1 MPYPCH
7 RHDAAE
13 VVSMSADVIAL
24 YEHCYGASPWSETP
38 EQLRAYP
45 ARLTR
50 SLARPGFTAWT
61 VRDDHDRLVGVCYG
75 WPTPTDLSN
84 NHLYKAL
91 VDALGLDATRRL
103 VHGAF
108 EVAELFV
115 HPDARGCGFGRSL
128 LNAAT
133 ADRSTAWL
141 ITSPHVPAARLY
153 QHLGWRQ
160 ITLLPADFYPQ
171 LPLAVFG
178 RAEINRHDGWGT
190 LV

>member
-1 MPYPCH
+1 M
-7 RHDAAE
+7 
-13 VVSMSADVIAL
+13 
-24 YEHCYGASPWSETP
+24 
-38 EQLRAYP
+38 
-45 ARLTR
+45 
-50 SLARPGFTAWT
+50 
-61 VRDDHDRLVGVCYG
+61 CYG

-91 VDALGLDATRRL
+91 IDALGPDATRRL

-115 HPDARGCGFGRSL
+115 HSGARGCGFGRSL
-128 LNAAT
+128 LSAAT

-141 ITSPHVPAARLY
+141 ITSPRVPAARLY

-178 RAEINRHDGWGT
+178 RTEINRHDGCGT
-190 LV
+190 LVESNRDAASLSAADFTTDGRLRPSDRQLLYGSL